1 MATIAR
7 RQPYKKRASSA
18 NNEALLSSGPLRLGD
33 KVGGPCSYRD
43 DVEPSGVS
51 ETSMPLPQHP
61 LCDLPA
67 PLADPQHGK
76 GRGVETTLAPVRAHS
91 SLPTLEPSVPRR
103 RGKFVPSAGGF

>member
-1 MATIAR
+1 MSSAR
-7 RQPYKKRASSA
+7 RPSPSLLSHGHNSPTTTIYKKRASSA

-67 PLADPQHGK
+67 PLADPQYGK
-76 GRGVETTLAPVRAHS
+76 GRARP
-91 SLPTLEPSVPRR
+91 PTDT
-103 RGKFVPSAGGF
+103 FC